1 MRSQKTKI
9 NLLFIGDPDS
19 GYLSNINSL
28 SLHQISIFMSFESL
42 GLSHNIIHSV
52 KKLGYLKPFPIQ
64 EQAVPVILQGKDL
77 MGIAQTGSGK
87 TACFVMPILEK
98 LQNSE
103 VKKDRNVQVLILVPT
118 RELAIQIDEVFRA
131 FTENLKRDIRTMA
144 VYGGVSINPQ
154 MKGMFGVEI
163 LIATPGRL
171 LDLIDHNALSI
182 SGIQHLV
189 IDEADKMFQLGFG
202 EEMNKLFAMMPVV
215 KQTTLFSATLNDKV
229 SEMKE
234 RLSIN
239 PVIIE
244 IKKEE
249 VEIDN
254 IEQLAYHVSPENKGP
269 FLRYLIK
276 EKKVEK
282 ALIFVSSTR
291 SADNLVEKL
300 KKNKIKAVAI
310 HSQKS
315 QGARRNNLEEFKVNG
330 AQILVATDL
339 IGRGIHIESLPCVI
353 NYELPRSPLDYIH
366 RIGRT
371 GRAGEKGTA
380 INILTDDELQH
391 FRVIQKKMG
400 RKVTLQRTEGV
411 DLHGY

>member
-1 MRSQKTKI
+1 
-9 NLLFIGDPDS
+9 
-19 GYLSNINSL
+19 
-28 SLHQISIFMSFESL
+28 MSFEAL
-42 GLSHNIIHSV
+42 GLSSNIIRSV

-98 LQNSE
+98 LQNTE

-131 FTENLKRDIRTMA
+131 FTDNLKREVRTMA

-154 MKGMFGVEI
+154 MKGLFGIEI

-171 LDLIDHNALSI
+171 LDLIEHNALSI
-182 SGIQHLV
+182 SGIKHLV

-229 SEMKE
+229 SEMKQ

-239 PVIIE
+239 PTLIE

-254 IEQLAYHVSPENKGP
+254 IEQLAYHVAPENKGP

-339 IGRGIHIESLPCVI
+339 IGRGIHIDDLPCVI

-400 RKVTLQRTEGV
+400 KKVTLQRTEGL

>member
-1 MRSQKTKI
+1 
-9 NLLFIGDPDS
+9 
-19 GYLSNINSL
+19 
-28 SLHQISIFMSFESL
+28 MSFESL

-52 KKLGYLKPFPIQ
+52 KKMGYLKPFPIQ
-64 EQAVPVILQGKDL
+64 EQAVPVILKGKDL

-98 LQNSE
+98 LQNTE
-103 VKKDRNVQVLILVPT
+103 VKKDRNVQVLVLVPT

-131 FTENLKRDIRTMA
+131 FTENLKREVRTMA

-154 MKGMFGVEI
+154 MKGAFGVEV

-171 LDLIDHNALSI
+171 LDLIEHNALSI
-182 SGIQHLV
+182 SRIQHLV

-202 EEMNKLFAMMPVV
+202 EEMNKLFAMIPVA
-215 KQTTLFSATLNDKV
+215 KQVTLFSATLNDKV

-239 PVIIE
+239 PTVIE

-276 EKKVEK
+276 EKNIEK

-315 QGARRNNLEEFKVNG
+315 QGARRNNLEEFKGKG

-339 IGRGIHIESLPCVI
+339 IGRGIHIDALPYVI

-371 GRAGEKGTA
+371 GRANEKGTA

-400 RKVTLQRTEGV
+400 KKIPLQRTE
-411 DLHGY
+411 DINLHGY

>member
-1 MRSQKTKI
+1 
-9 NLLFIGDPDS
+9 
-19 GYLSNINSL
+19 
-28 SLHQISIFMSFESL
+28 MSFESL
-42 GLSHNIIHSV
+42 GLSHNIIRSV
-52 KKLGYLKPFPIQ
+52 NKLGYLKPFPIQ
-64 EQAVPVILQGKDL
+64 EKAVPVILQGKDL

-131 FTENLKRDIRTMA
+131 FTENLKREVRTMA

-154 MKGMFGVEI
+154 MKGMFGVEV

-202 EEMNKLFAMMPVV
+202 EEMNKLFAMMPVA

-239 PVIIE
+239 PTIIE

-371 GRAGEKGTA
+371 GRANEKGTA
-380 INILTDDELQH
+380 ISILTDDELQH

-400 RKVTLQRTEGV
+400 RKVTLQRTEGI

>member
-1 MRSQKTKI
+1 
-9 NLLFIGDPDS
+9 
-19 GYLSNINSL
+19 
-28 SLHQISIFMSFESL
+28 MSFESL
-42 GLSHNIIHSV
+42 GLSHNIIRSV

-77 MGIAQTGSGK
+77 MGIAKTGSGK

-98 LQNSE
+98 LQNTE
-103 VKKDRNVQVLILVPT
+103 AKKGRNVQVLILVPT

-154 MKGMFGVEI
+154 MKGMFGVEV

-182 SGIQHLV
+182 SEIKHLV

-202 EEMNKLFAMMPVV
+202 EEMNRLFELMPVV

-229 SEMKE
+229 AEMKE

-239 PVIIE
+239 PTIIE
-244 IKKEE
+244 IKKED

-254 IEQLAYHVSPENKGP
+254 IEQFAYHVAPENKGP

-315 QGARRNNLEEFKVNG
+315 QGARRNNLEEFKSNG

-339 IGRGIHIESLPCVI
+339 IGRGIHIDYLPCVI

-371 GRAGEKGTA
+371 GRANEKGTA

-400 RKVTLQRTEGV
+400 KKVPLERTEGIN
-411 DLHGY
+411 LHGY

>member
-1 MRSQKTKI
+1 
-9 NLLFIGDPDS
+9 
-19 GYLSNINSL
+19 
-28 SLHQISIFMSFESL
+28 MSFESL
-42 GLSHNIIHSV
+42 GLSSNIISSV

-64 EQAVPVILQGKDL
+64 EQAIPVILQGKDL

-98 LQNSE
+98 LQNTDA
-103 VKKDRNVQVLILVPT
+103 KKDRNVQVLILVPT
-118 RELAIQIDEVFRA
+118 RELAIQIDEVFRS
-131 FTENLKRDIRTMA
+131 FTDNLKREIRTMA

-154 MKGMFGVEI
+154 MKGMFGVEV

-182 SGIQHLV
+182 SEISHLV

-202 EEMNKLFAMMPVV
+202 EEMNKLFGMMPVV
-215 KQTTLFSATLNDKV
+215 KQTTLFSATLDDKV
-229 SEMKE
+229 SEMKQ

-239 PVIIE
+239 PTLIE

-249 VEIDN
+249 VTIDD
-254 IEQLAYHVSPENKGP
+254 IEQIAYHVSPENKGP

-276 EKKVEK
+276 EKKVGK

-339 IGRGIHIESLPCVI
+339 IGRGIHIDDLPYVI

-400 RKVTLQRTEGV
+400 KKVTLQRTGDI

>member
-1 MRSQKTKI
+1 
-9 NLLFIGDPDS
+9 
-19 GYLSNINSL
+19 
-28 SLHQISIFMSFESL
+28 MSFESL
-42 GLSHNIIHSV
+42 GLSSNIIKSV

-64 EQAVPVILQGKDL
+64 EQAIPVILEGKDL

-98 LQNSE
+98 LQNTE

-131 FTENLKRDIRTMA
+131 FTDNLKREVRTMA

-154 MKGMFGVEI
+154 MKGMFGVEV

-202 EEMNKLFAMMPVV
+202 EEMNKLFGLMPAM
-215 KQTTLFSATLNDKV
+215 KQTTLFSATLDDKV
-229 SEMKE
+229 SEMKQ
-234 RLSIN
+234 RLSNN
-239 PVIIE
+239 PTLIE

-249 VEIDN
+249 VTIDD

-282 ALIFVSSTR
+282 ALIFVSSTK

-339 IGRGIHIESLPCVI
+339 IGRGIHIDALPCVI

-400 RKVTLQRTEGV
+400 KKVTLQRTEGIN
-411 DLHGY
+411 LHGY

>member
-1 MRSQKTKI
+1 
-9 NLLFIGDPDS
+9 
-19 GYLSNINSL
+19 
-28 SLHQISIFMSFESL
+28 MSFESL
-42 GLSHNIIHSV
+42 GLSSNIINSV

-64 EQAVPVILQGKDL
+64 EQAIPVILEGKDL

-98 LQNSE
+98 LQNTE

-131 FTENLKRDIRTMA
+131 FTDTLKRDIRTMA

-154 MKGMFGVEI
+154 MKGMFGVEV

-202 EEMNKLFAMMPVV
+202 EEMNKLFGLMPVM
-215 KQTTLFSATLNDKV
+215 KQVTLFSATLDDKV

-239 PVIIE
+239 PILIE

-249 VEIDN
+249 VQIDD

-310 HSQKS
+310 HGQKS

-339 IGRGIHIESLPCVI
+339 LGRGIHIDSLPCVI

-400 RKVTLQRTEGV
+400 KKVTLQRTEGI

>member
-1 MRSQKTKI
+1 
-9 NLLFIGDPDS
+9 
-19 GYLSNINSL
+19 
-28 SLHQISIFMSFESL
+28 MSFEAL
-42 GLSHNIIHSV
+42 GLSSNIIRSV
-52 KKLGYLKPFPIQ
+52 NKLGFLKPFPIQ

-77 MGIAQTGSGK
+77 MGITQTGSGK

-98 LQNSE
+98 LQNTE

-131 FTENLKRDIRTMA
+131 FTDNLKREVRTMA
-144 VYGGVSINPQ
+144 VFGGVSINPQ
-154 MKGMFGVEI
+154 MKGMFGVEV

-171 LDLIDHNALSI
+171 LDLIEHNALSI
-182 SGIQHLV
+182 SGIKHLV

-202 EEMNKLFAMMPVV
+202 EEMNKLFAMMPVA
-215 KQTTLFSATLNDKV
+215 KQTTLLSATLDDKV
-229 SEMKE
+229 SEMRQ

-239 PVIIE
+239 PTLIE

-254 IEQLAYHVSPENKGP
+254 IEQSAYHVAPENKGP

-300 KKNKIKAVAI
+300 NKNKIKAVAI

-315 QGARRNNLEEFKVNG
+315 QGARKNNLEEFKVNG

-339 IGRGIHIESLPCVI
+339 IGRGIHIDDLPCVI

-371 GRAGEKGTA
+371 GRAGAKGIA
-380 INILTDDELQH
+380 INILTDEELQH

-400 RKVTLQRTEGV
+400 KKVTLQRTEGL

>member
-1 MRSQKTKI
+1 
-9 NLLFIGDPDS
+9 
-19 GYLSNINSL
+19 
-28 SLHQISIFMSFESL
+28 MSFESL
-42 GLSHNIIHSV
+42 GLSNNIINSV

-64 EQAVPVILQGKDL
+64 EQAIPVILQGKDL

-98 LQNSE
+98 LQNTE

-131 FTENLKRDIRTMA
+131 FTDNLKREVRTMA

-154 MKGMFGVEI
+154 MKGMFGVEV

-171 LDLIDHNALSI
+171 LDLIDNNALSI

-202 EEMNKLFAMMPVV
+202 DEMNKLFGLMPAM
-215 KQTTLFSATLNDKV
+215 KQTTLFSATLDDKV
-229 SEMKE
+229 AEIKQ

-239 PVIIE
+239 PTLIE

-249 VEIDN
+249 VELDD
-254 IEQLAYHVSPENKGP
+254 IEQLAYHVSLENKGP

-282 ALIFVSSTR
+282 VLIFVSSTK

-339 IGRGIHIESLPCVI
+339 LGRGIHIDSLPCVI

-380 INILTDDELQH
+380 ISILTDDELQH

-400 RKVTLQRTEGV
+400 KKVTLQRTEGIE
-411 DLHGY
+411 LHGY

>member
-1 MRSQKTKI
+1 
-9 NLLFIGDPDS
+9 
-19 GYLSNINSL
+19 
-28 SLHQISIFMSFESL
+28 MSFESL
-42 GLSHNIIHSV
+42 GLSHNIIRSV
-52 KKLGYLKPFPIQ
+52 KKSGYLKPFPIQ

-98 LQNSE
+98 LQNTE
-103 VKKDRNVQVLILVPT
+103 AKKGRSVQILVLVPT

-131 FTENLKRDIRTMA
+131 FTENLKREIRTMA

-154 MKGMFGVEI
+154 MKGMFGVEV

-182 SGIQHLV
+182 SEINQLV

-202 EEMNKLFAMMPVV
+202 EEMNKLFALMPVV
-215 KQTTLFSATLNDKV
+215 KQTILFSATLNDKV

-234 RLSIN
+234 RLSID

-254 IEQLAYHVSPENKGP
+254 IEQLAYHVSPEKKGP

-282 ALIFVSSTR
+282 ALVFVSSTR

-371 GRAGEKGTA
+371 GRANEKGIA
-380 INILTDDELQH
+380 ISILTDDELQH

-400 RKVTLQRTEGV
+400 RKVTLQRTENI
-411 DLHGY
+411 DLQGY

>member
-1 MRSQKTKI
+1 
-9 NLLFIGDPDS
+9 
-19 GYLSNINSL
+19 
-28 SLHQISIFMSFESL
+28 MSFESL
-42 GLSHNIIHSV
+42 GLSHNIIKSV

-64 EQAVPVILQGKDL
+64 EQSIPVILQGKDL
-77 MGIAQTGSGK
+77 VGIAQTGSGK

-98 LQNSE
+98 LQNAE
-103 VKKDRNVQVLILVPT
+103 VKKDRNIQVLILVPT
-118 RELAIQIDEVFRA
+118 RELALQIDDVFRA
-131 FTENLKRDIRTMA
+131 FTDNLKRDVRTMA

-154 MKGMFGVEI
+154 MKGMMGVEV

-182 SGIQHLV
+182 SKIQHLV

-202 EEMNKLFAMMPVV
+202 EEMNKLFAMMPVA
-215 KQTTLFSATLNDKV
+215 KQTTLFTATLDDKV
-229 SEMKE
+229 SEMKA

-239 PVIIE
+239 HILIE

-339 IGRGIHIESLPCVI
+339 IGRGIHIDSLPFVI

-400 RKVTLQRTEGV
+400 KKVTLQRTG
-411 DLHGY
+411 DINLHGY

>member
-1 MRSQKTKI
+1 
-9 NLLFIGDPDS
+9 
-19 GYLSNINSL
+19 
-28 SLHQISIFMSFESL
+28 MSFESL
-42 GLSHNIIHSV
+42 GLSHNIIRSV
-52 KKLGYLKPFPIQ
+52 NKLGYLKPFPIQ

-98 LQNSE
+98 LQNAE
-103 VKKDRNVQVLILVPT
+103 VKKDRNIQVLILVPT
-118 RELAIQIDEVFRA
+118 RELAIQIEEVFNA
-131 FTENLKRDIRTMA
+131 FKDNLKREIQTMA

-154 MKGMFGVEI
+154 MKGMYGVEV

-202 EEMNKLFAMMPVV
+202 EEMNKLFAMMPVA

-229 SEMKE
+229 SEIKE

-239 PVIIE
+239 PVMIE

-380 INILTDDELQH
+380 ISILTDDELQH

-400 RKVTLQRTEGV
+400 KKVTLQRTEDI

>member
-1 MRSQKTKI
+1 
-9 NLLFIGDPDS
+9 
-19 GYLSNINSL
+19 
-28 SLHQISIFMSFESL
+28 MSFESL
-42 GLSHNIIHSV
+42 GLSQNIIHSV
-52 KKLGYLKPFPIQ
+52 KKMGYLKPFPIQ

-98 LQNSE
+98 LQNTE
-103 VKKDRNVQVLILVPT
+103 VKKDRNVQVLVLVPT

-131 FTENLKRDIRTMA
+131 FTENLKREVRTMA

-154 MKGMFGVEI
+154 MKGAFGVEV

-171 LDLIDHNALSI
+171 LDLIEHNALSI
-182 SGIQHLV
+182 SRIQHLV

-202 EEMNKLFAMMPVV
+202 EEMNKLFAMIPVA
-215 KQTTLFSATLNDKV
+215 KQVTLFSATLNDKV

-239 PVIIE
+239 PTIIE

-249 VEIDN
+249 VEIDT

-276 EKKVEK
+276 EKNIEK

-315 QGARRNNLEEFKVNG
+315 QGARRNNLEEFKGKG

-339 IGRGIHIESLPCVI
+339 IGRGIHIDALPYVI

-371 GRAGEKGTA
+371 GRANEKGTA

-400 RKVTLQRTEGV
+400 KKIPLQRTE
-411 DLHGY
+411 DINLHGY

>member
-1 MRSQKTKI
+1 
-9 NLLFIGDPDS
+9 
-19 GYLSNINSL
+19 
-28 SLHQISIFMSFESL
+28 MSFESL
-42 GLSHNIIHSV
+42 GLSHNIIRSV

-64 EQAVPVILQGKDL
+64 EQAVPVILEGKDL

-98 LQNSE
+98 LQNAE
-103 VKKDRNVQVLILVPT
+103 VKKNRNVQVLILVPT

-131 FTENLKRDIRTMA
+131 FTENLKREVRTMA

-154 MKGMFGVEI
+154 MKGMFGVEV

-182 SGIQHLV
+182 SGIKHLV

-202 EEMNKLFAMMPVV
+202 EEMNKLFAMMPVA

-229 SEMKE
+229 AEMKE

-239 PVIIE
+239 PTIIE

-254 IEQLAYHVSPENKGP
+254 IEQLAYHVAPENKGP

-276 EKKVEK
+276 EKKIEK

-371 GRAGEKGTA
+371 GRATEKGTA
-380 INILTDDELQH
+380 ISILTDDELQH

-400 RKVTLQRTEGV
+400 RKVALQRTEGI

>member
-1 MRSQKTKI
+1 
-9 NLLFIGDPDS
+9 
-19 GYLSNINSL
+19 
-28 SLHQISIFMSFESL
+28 MSFESL

-64 EQAVPVILQGKDL
+64 EQAVPVILKGKDL

-98 LQNSE
+98 LQNTE

-131 FTENLKRDIRTMA
+131 FTDNLKREVRTMA

-154 MKGMFGVEI
+154 MKGMFGVEV

-171 LDLIDHNALSI
+171 LDLIDHKALSI
-182 SGIQHLV
+182 SQIKHLV

-202 EEMNKLFAMMPVV
+202 EEMNKLFAMMPVA

-229 SEMKE
+229 AEMKE

-239 PVIIE
+239 PTIIE

-282 ALIFVSSTR
+282 ALIFVSSTK

-310 HSQKS
+310 HSQKT

-380 INILTDDELQH
+380 ISILTDDELQH

-400 RKVTLQRTEGV
+400 RKVTLQRTE
-411 DLHGY
+411 DINLHGY

>member
-1 MRSQKTKI
+1 
-9 NLLFIGDPDS
+9 
-19 GYLSNINSL
+19 
-28 SLHQISIFMSFESL
+28 
-42 GLSHNIIHSV
+42 
-52 KKLGYLKPFPIQ
+52 
-64 EQAVPVILQGKDL
+64 
-77 MGIAQTGSGK
+77 
-87 TACFVMPILEK
+87 
-98 LQNSE
+98 
-103 VKKDRNVQVLILVPT
+103 
-118 RELAIQIDEVFRA
+118 
-131 FTENLKRDIRTMA
+131 
-144 VYGGVSINPQ
+144 
-154 MKGMFGVEI
+154 MKSAFGVEV

-171 LDLIDHNALSI
+171 LDLIEHNALSI
-182 SGIQHLV
+182 SRIQHLV

-202 EEMNKLFAMMPVV
+202 EEMNKLFAMIPVA
-215 KQTTLFSATLNDKV
+215 KQVTLFSATLNDKV

-239 PVIIE
+239 PTVIE

-249 VEIDN
+249 VEIEN

-269 FLRYLIK
+269 LRYLIK
-276 EKKVEK
+276 EKNIEK

-315 QGARRNNLEEFKVNG
+315 QGARRNNLEEFKGKG

-339 IGRGIHIESLPCVI
+339 IGRGIHIDALPYVI

-371 GRAGEKGTA
+371 YRANEKGTA

-400 RKVTLQRTEGV
+400 KKIPLQRTE
-411 DLHGY
+411 DINLHGY

>member
-1 MRSQKTKI
+1 
-9 NLLFIGDPDS
+9 
-19 GYLSNINSL
+19 
-28 SLHQISIFMSFESL
+28 MSFESL
-42 GLSHNIIHSV
+42 GLSHNIIRSV

-98 LQNSE
+98 LQNAE

-131 FTENLKRDIRTMA
+131 FTDNLKREVRTMA

-154 MKGMFGVEI
+154 MKGMFGVEV

-182 SGIQHLV
+182 SGIKHLV

-202 EEMNKLFAMMPVV
+202 EEMNKLFAMMPVA

-239 PVIIE
+239 PAIIE

-254 IEQLAYHVSPENKGP
+254 IEQLAYHVAPENKGP

-282 ALIFVSSTR
+282 ALVFVSSTR

-371 GRAGEKGTA
+371 GRANEKGIA
-380 INILTDDELQH
+380 ISILTDDELQH

-400 RKVTLQRTEGV
+400 RKVTLQRTEGI

>member
-1 MRSQKTKI
+1 
-9 NLLFIGDPDS
+9 
-19 GYLSNINSL
+19 
-28 SLHQISIFMSFESL
+28 MSFESL
-42 GLSHNIIHSV
+42 GLSHNIIRSV

-103 VKKDRNVQVLILVPT
+103 VKKGRNVQVLILVPT
-118 RELAIQIDEVFRA
+118 RELAIQIDEVFKA
-131 FTENLKRDIRTMA
+131 FTDNLKREIRTMA

-154 MKGMFGVEI
+154 MKGMFGVEV

-202 EEMNKLFAMMPVV
+202 EEMNKLFALMPIV

-239 PVIIE
+239 PVIVE

-254 IEQLAYHVSPENKGP
+254 IEQLAYHVAPENKGP

-315 QGARRNNLEEFKVNG
+315 QGARRNNLEEFKSNG

-339 IGRGIHIESLPCVI
+339 IGRGIHIDFLPCVI

-371 GRAGEKGTA
+371 GRANEKGTA
-380 INILTDDELQH
+380 ITILTDDELQH

-400 RKVTLQRTEGV
+400 KKVPLQRTEEIN
-411 DLHGY
+411 LHGY

>member
-1 MRSQKTKI
+1 
-9 NLLFIGDPDS
+9 
-19 GYLSNINSL
+19 
-28 SLHQISIFMSFESL
+28 MSFESL
-42 GLSHNIIHSV
+42 GLSHNIIRSV
-52 KKLGYLKPFPIQ
+52 NKLGYLKPFPIQ
-64 EQAVPVILQGKDL
+64 EQAVPVILEGKDL

-98 LQNSE
+98 LQNEE

-118 RELAIQIDEVFRA
+118 RELAIQIDEVFRG

-154 MKGMFGVEI
+154 MKGMFGVEV

-182 SGIQHLV
+182 SGIRHLV
-189 IDEADKMFQLGFG
+189 IDEADKMFQLGFD
-202 EEMNKLFAMMPVV
+202 EEMNKLFAMMPVA

-239 PVIIE
+239 PTIIE

-249 VEIDN
+249 VEIDR

-282 ALIFVSSTR
+282 ALIFVSSTK

-339 IGRGIHIESLPCVI
+339 IGRGIHIESLQCVI

-371 GRAGEKGTA
+371 GRAHEKGTA
-380 INILTDDELQH
+380 ISLLTDDELQH

-400 RKVTLQRTEGV
+400 KKVTLQRTEGI

>member
-1 MRSQKTKI
+1 
-9 NLLFIGDPDS
+9 
-19 GYLSNINSL
+19 
-28 SLHQISIFMSFESL
+28 MSFESL
-42 GLSHNIIHSV
+42 GLSSNIIQSV

-77 MGIAQTGSGK
+77 LGIAQTGSGK

-98 LQNSE
+98 LQNAE

-118 RELAIQIDEVFRA
+118 RELAIQIDEVFKA
-131 FTENLKRDIRTMA
+131 FTDHLRREIRTMA

-154 MKGMFGVEI
+154 MKGMFGVEV

-182 SGIQHLV
+182 SGIKHLV

-202 EEMNKLFAMMPVV
+202 EEMNKLFAMMPVAR
-215 KQTTLFSATLNDKV
+215 QTTLFSATLDDKV
-229 SEMKE
+229 SDMKE

-239 PVIIE
+239 PVMIE

-249 VEIDN
+249 VEIDD

-282 ALIFVSSTR
+282 ALIFVSYT
-291 SADNLVEKL
+291 
-300 KKNKIKAVAI
+300 
-310 HSQKS
+310 
-315 QGARRNNLEEFKVNG
+315 
-330 AQILVATDL
+330 
-339 IGRGIHIESLPCVI
+339 
-353 NYELPRSPLDYIH
+353 
-366 RIGRT
+366 
-371 GRAGEKGTA
+371 
-380 INILTDDELQH
+380 
-391 FRVIQKKMG
+391 
-400 RKVTLQRTEGV
+400 
-411 DLHGY
+411 

>member
-1 MRSQKTKI
+1 
-9 NLLFIGDPDS
+9 
-19 GYLSNINSL
+19 
-28 SLHQISIFMSFESL
+28 MSFESL

-64 EQAVPVILQGKDL
+64 EQAVPIILKGKDL

-98 LQNSE
+98 LQNTE

-131 FTENLKRDIRTMA
+131 FTDNLKREVRTMA

-154 MKGMFGVEI
+154 MKGMFGVKV

-171 LDLIDHNALSI
+171 LDLIDHKALSI
-182 SGIQHLV
+182 SQIKHLV

-202 EEMNKLFAMMPVV
+202 EEMNKLFAMMPVA

-229 SEMKE
+229 AEMKE

-239 PVIIE
+239 PTVIE

-380 INILTDDELQH
+380 ISILTDDELQH

-400 RKVTLQRTEGV
+400 KKVTLQRTE
-411 DLHGY
+411 DINLHGY

>member
-1 MRSQKTKI
+1 
-9 NLLFIGDPDS
+9 
-19 GYLSNINSL
+19 
-28 SLHQISIFMSFESL
+28 MSFESL
-42 GLSHNIIHSV
+42 GLSHHIIRSV
-52 KKLGYLKPFPIQ
+52 NKLGYLKPFPIQ

-98 LQNSE
+98 LQNAD

-131 FTENLKRDIRTMA
+131 FTENLKREIRTMA

-154 MKGMFGVEI
+154 MKGMFGVEV

-202 EEMNKLFAMMPVV
+202 EEMNKLFALMPVV

-234 RLSIN
+234 RLAIN

-371 GRAGEKGTA
+371 GRANEKGTA
-380 INILTDDELQH
+380 ISILTDDELQH

-400 RKVTLQRTEGV
+400 KKVTLQRTEGIN
-411 DLHGY
+411 LHGY

>member
-1 MRSQKTKI
+1 
-9 NLLFIGDPDS
+9 
-19 GYLSNINSL
+19 
-28 SLHQISIFMSFESL
+28 MSFESL
-42 GLSHNIIHSV
+42 GLSSNIIRSV

-64 EQAVPVILQGKDL
+64 EQAVPVILQGKNL

-87 TACFVMPILEK
+87 TACFVMPILDK
-98 LQNSE
+98 LQKTE
-103 VKKDRNVQVLILVPT
+103 VKKDRKIQVLILVPT
-118 RELAIQIDEVFRA
+118 RELAIQIDEVFKA
-131 FTENLKRDIRTMA
+131 FTDNLNREIRTMA

-154 MKGMFGVEI
+154 MKGMFGVEV

-171 LDLIDHNALSI
+171 LDLIDHNAVSI
-182 SGIQHLV
+182 STIQHLV

-202 EEMNKLFAMMPVV
+202 EEMNKLFAMMPVP
-215 KQTTLFSATLNDKV
+215 KQVTLFSATLNDKV
-229 SEMKE
+229 SEIKE
-234 RLSIN
+234 RLSID

-249 VEIDN
+249 VEIDH
-254 IEQLAYHVSPENKGP
+254 IEQFAYHVAPENKGP

-353 NYELPRSPLDYIH
+353 NYELPRSPLDYVH

-371 GRAGEKGTA
+371 GRAGETGTA
-380 INILTDDELQH
+380 ISILTDDELQH

-400 RKVTLQRTEGV
+400 KKVTLQRTE
-411 DLHGY
+411 DINLHGY

>member
-1 MRSQKTKI
+1 
-9 NLLFIGDPDS
+9 
-19 GYLSNINSL
+19 
-28 SLHQISIFMSFESL
+28 MSFESL

-64 EQAVPVILQGKDL
+64 EQAIPVILQGKDL

-98 LQNSE
+98 LQNAE
-103 VKKDRNVQVLILVPT
+103 VKKDRNIQVLILVPT
-118 RELAIQIDEVFRA
+118 RELAIQIDEVFRS
-131 FTENLKRDIRTMA
+131 FTENLKREIRTMA

-154 MKGMFGVEI
+154 MKGMFGVEV

-202 EEMNKLFAMMPVV
+202 EEMNKLFGLMPVM
-215 KQTTLFSATLNDKV
+215 KQTTLFSATLDDKV
-229 SEMKE
+229 SEMKK
-234 RLSIN
+234 RLSMN
-239 PVIIE
+239 PILIE

-249 VEIDN
+249 IDIEA

-282 ALIFVSSTR
+282 ALIFVSSTK

-300 KKNKIKAVAI
+300 EKNKIKAVAI

-400 RKVTLQRTEGV
+400 KKITLQRTEGI

>member
-1 MRSQKTKI
+1 
-9 NLLFIGDPDS
+9 
-19 GYLSNINSL
+19 
-28 SLHQISIFMSFESL
+28 MSFESL
-42 GLSHNIIHSV
+42 GLSHNIIRSV
-52 KKLGYLKPFPIQ
+52 NKLGYLKPFPIQ

-131 FTENLKRDIRTMA
+131 FTENLKREIRTMA

-154 MKGMFGVEI
+154 MKGMFGVEV

-202 EEMNKLFAMMPVV
+202 EEMNRLFALMPVV

-239 PVIIE
+239 PTVIE

-371 GRAGEKGTA
+371 GRANEKGTA
-380 INILTDDELQH
+380 ISILTDDELQH

-400 RKVTLQRTEGV
+400 KKVTLQRTEGI

>member
-1 MRSQKTKI
+1 
-9 NLLFIGDPDS
+9 
-19 GYLSNINSL
+19 
-28 SLHQISIFMSFESL
+28 MSFESL
-42 GLSHNIIHSV
+42 GLSHNIIRSV

-77 MGIAQTGSGK
+77 MGIAKTGSGK

-98 LQNSE
+98 LQNTE
-103 VKKDRNVQVLILVPT
+103 AKKGRNVQVLILVPT

-182 SGIQHLV
+182 SEIKHLV

-202 EEMNKLFAMMPVV
+202 EEMNRLFELMPVV

-229 SEMKE
+229 AEMKE

-239 PVIIE
+239 PTIIE
-244 IKKEE
+244 IKKED

-254 IEQLAYHVSPENKGP
+254 IEQFTYHVAPENKGP

-315 QGARRNNLEEFKVNG
+315 QGARRNNLEEFKSNG

-339 IGRGIHIESLPCVI
+339 IGRGIHIDYLPCVI

-371 GRAGEKGTA
+371 GRANEKGTA

-400 RKVTLQRTEGV
+400 KKVPLERTEGIN
-411 DLHGY
+411 LHGY

>member
-1 MRSQKTKI
+1 
-9 NLLFIGDPDS
+9 
-19 GYLSNINSL
+19 
-28 SLHQISIFMSFESL
+28 MSFESL

-64 EQAVPVILQGKDL
+64 EQAVPVILKGKDL

-98 LQNSE
+98 LQNTE

-118 RELAIQIDEVFRA
+118 RELAIQIDDVFRA
-131 FTENLKRDIRTMA
+131 FTDNLKREVRTMA

-154 MKGMFGVEI
+154 MKGMFGVEV

-171 LDLIDHNALSI
+171 LDLIDHKALSI
-182 SGIQHLV
+182 SQIKHLV

-202 EEMNKLFAMMPVV
+202 EEMNKLFAMMPVA
-215 KQTTLFSATLNDKV
+215 KQTILFSATLNDKV
-229 SEMKE
+229 AEMKE

-239 PVIIE
+239 PTIIE

-249 VEIDN
+249 VEIEN

-380 INILTDDELQH
+380 ISILTDDELQH

-400 RKVTLQRTEGV
+400 RKVTLQRTE
-411 DLHGY
+411 DINLHGY

>member
-1 MRSQKTKI
+1 
-9 NLLFIGDPDS
+9 
-19 GYLSNINSL
+19 
-28 SLHQISIFMSFESL
+28 MSFESL
-42 GLSHNIIHSV
+42 GLSHNIIRSV

-98 LQNSE
+98 LQNTE
-103 VKKDRNVQVLILVPT
+103 AKKGRNIQVLILVPT
-118 RELAIQIDEVFRA
+118 RELAIQIDEVFRG
-131 FTENLKRDIRTMA
+131 FTENLKREIRTMA

-154 MKGMFGVEI
+154 MKGMFGVEV

-182 SGIQHLV
+182 SEIQHLV

-202 EEMNKLFAMMPVV
+202 EEMNKLFALMPVV

-234 RLSIN
+234 RLSID
-239 PVIIE
+239 PTIIE

-254 IEQLAYHVSPENKGP
+254 IEQFAYHVSPENKGP

-315 QGARRNNLEEFKVNG
+315 QGARRNNLEEFKSNG

-339 IGRGIHIESLPCVI
+339 IGRGIHIDYLPCVI

-371 GRAGEKGTA
+371 GRANEKGIA

-400 RKVTLQRTEGV
+400 KKVTLERTEGIN
-411 DLHGY
+411 LHGY

>member
-1 MRSQKTKI
+1 
-9 NLLFIGDPDS
+9 
-19 GYLSNINSL
+19 
-28 SLHQISIFMSFESL
+28 MSFESL
-42 GLSHNIIHSV
+42 GLSHNIIRSV
-52 KKLGYLKPFPIQ
+52 NKLGYLKPFPIQ

-98 LQNSE
+98 LQNTE

-131 FTENLKRDIRTMA
+131 FTENLKREVRTMA

-154 MKGMFGVEI
+154 MKGMFGVEV

-182 SGIQHLV
+182 SGIRHLV

-239 PVIIE
+239 PTIIE

-371 GRAGEKGTA
+371 GRANEKGTA
-380 INILTDDELQH
+380 ISILTDDELQH

-400 RKVTLQRTEGV
+400 KKVTLQRTEGI

>member
-1 MRSQKTKI
+1 
-9 NLLFIGDPDS
+9 
-19 GYLSNINSL
+19 
-28 SLHQISIFMSFESL
+28 MSFESL
-42 GLSHNIIHSV
+42 GLSHNIIRSV

-131 FTENLKRDIRTMA
+131 FTENLKREVRTMA

-154 MKGMFGVEI
+154 MKGMFGVEV

-171 LDLIDHNALSI
+171 LDLIEHNALSI

-239 PVIIE
+239 PTIIE

-371 GRAGEKGTA
+371 GRANEKGTA
-380 INILTDDELQH
+380 ISILTDDELQH

-400 RKVTLQRTEGV
+400 KKVTLQRTEGI

>member
-1 MRSQKTKI
+1 
-9 NLLFIGDPDS
+9 
-19 GYLSNINSL
+19 
-28 SLHQISIFMSFESL
+28 MSFESL
-42 GLSHNIIHSV
+42 GLSHNIIKSV
-52 KKLGYLKPFPIQ
+52 NKLGYLKPFPIQ
-64 EQAVPVILQGKDL
+64 EQAVPIILQGKDL

-98 LQNSE
+98 LQNE
-103 VKKDRNVQVLILVPT
+103 EIKKDRNIQVLLLVPT

-131 FTENLKRDIRTMA
+131 FTENLKREVRTMA

-154 MKGMFGVEI
+154 MKGMFGVEV

-171 LDLIDHNALSI
+171 LDLIEHNALSI
-182 SGIQHLV
+182 SNIQHLV

-202 EEMNKLFAMMPVV
+202 EEMDKLFALMPAA

-239 PVIIE
+239 PVMIE

-249 VEIDN
+249 VEIEN
-254 IEQLAYHVSPENKGP
+254 IEQLAFHVSPENKGP

-315 QGARRNNLEEFKVNG
+315 QGARRNNLEEFKVDG

-400 RKVTLQRTEGV
+400 KKVTLQRTE
-411 DLHGY
+411 DINLHGY

>member
-1 MRSQKTKI
+1 
-9 NLLFIGDPDS
+9 
-19 GYLSNINSL
+19 
-28 SLHQISIFMSFESL
+28 MSFESL
-42 GLSHNIIHSV
+42 GLSHNIIRSV
-52 KKLGYLKPFPIQ
+52 NKLGYLKPFPIQ

-131 FTENLKRDIRTMA
+131 FTENLKREIRTMA

-154 MKGMFGVEI
+154 MKGMFGVEV

-254 IEQLAYHVSPENKGP
+254 IEQLAYHVSPEDKGP

-371 GRAGEKGTA
+371 GRANEKGTA
-380 INILTDDELQH
+380 ISILTDDELQH

-400 RKVTLQRTEGV
+400 KKVTLQRTEGI

>member
-1 MRSQKTKI
+1 
-9 NLLFIGDPDS
+9 
-19 GYLSNINSL
+19 
-28 SLHQISIFMSFESL
+28 MSFESL

-98 LQNSE
+98 LQNAE
-103 VKKDRNVQVLILVPT
+103 IKKDRNIQVLILVPT
-118 RELAIQIDEVFRA
+118 RELAIQIDEVFQA
-131 FTENLKRDIRTMA
+131 FTDNLKREIRTMA

-154 MKGMFGVEI
+154 MKGMYGIEI

-171 LDLIDHNALSI
+171 LDLIEHNALSI

-189 IDEADKMFQLGFG
+189 VDEADKMFQLGFG
-202 EEMNKLFAMMPVV
+202 EEMNKLFAMMPVA

-229 SEMKE
+229 SEIKE

-239 PVIIE
+239 PVMIE

-380 INILTDDELQH
+380 ISILTDDELQH

-400 RKVTLQRTEGV
+400 KKVTLQRTE
-411 DLHGY
+411 DINLHGY